1 MPKLSVVVVVHDMPR
16 EAPRTLFSLSAAYQ
30 RQLDPDD
37 YEVIVVDNGSDPPL
51 DHNIVKSLD
60 GHFQII
66 RIDAAPSSPALAVNH
81 GIAASSGDVVG
92 VMIDGARIVTP
103 GPLYFA
109 MRGAHIYEKA
119 VVACLG
125 WYLGGD
131 FQSRAIE
138 AGYCH
143 TREDALLAAIDWP
156 SDGYRLFEIGTL
168 DESSVDGWVASIA
181 ESNALFLRR
190 EHWQALGGIDE
201 RFDLP
206 GGGLVNLDTYRRAVE
221 SPGAETVLL
230 LGEGTF
236 HQVHG
241 GVATNAP
248 AAARSD
254 NWQVWNRQYREIQG
268 QGYTRRPGRGLPTF
282 LGKLPP
288 AAFSSFVR
296 AAIDPAMPDAQP
308 LGGGFDRAL
317 WSTDARTAQPEDP
330 TVAALIALAHR
341 EFRAGR
347 FAAAGAVARL
357 GRQHS
362 PDEWELQR
370 LLSLTASWVDTYPA
384 DVNRHLAVAEAHR
397 LLGENELAG
406 SSYRAALDL
415 NGDLADAH
423 IGLSMVR
430 MPGDLYYTWLS
441 RFYTWLAP
449 RTMIEIGV
457 GSGDSLALVEAPTL
471 AIAVDPT
478 PTLSRPLKTE
488 AHIFTEKSDE
498 FFARR
503 RPDGLLAGRPLD
515 IGFIDGSHLF
525 EENLRD
531 FINLERYCGPRSVI
545 LMHDTVPLDQATQ
558 TRARSTCFYTGDV
571 WRTVL
576 CLKHCRPDLDVFT
589 IATPWIGLTV
599 VTGLDPTNR
608 VLSDSY
614 EQVVARF
621 NDVPFSAIENQTE
634 AALNIVPNDWDDV
647 KRRLRT
653 RGILDASTDESR
665 A

>member
-1 MPKLSVVVVVHDMPR
+1 MPKLSVVVVVYNIAR

-30 RQLDPDD
+30 RHIDSDD
-37 YEVIVVDNGSDPPL
+37 YEIVVVDNGSDPPF
-51 DHNIVKSLD
+51 DPVSVNSLA

-66 RIDAAPSSPALAVNH
+66 RIDAAPSSPAHAVNR
-81 GIAASSGDVVG
+81 GLAAARGGVVG

-103 GPLYFA
+103 GLLFFA
-109 MRGAHIYEKA
+109 LRGAHIYEKA

-131 FQSRAIE
+131 FQSQAIE
-138 AGYCH
+138 AGYSH
-143 TREDALLAAIDWP
+143 AREDALLAGIDWP
-156 SDGYRLFEIGTL
+156 RDGYRLFEIGTL
-168 DESSVDGWVASIA
+168 DESSVDGWVASVA

-190 EHWQALGGIDE
+190 DHWQALGGMDE

-248 AAARSD
+248 PASRSD
-254 NWQVWNRQYREIQG
+254 NWQVWNRQYRDLQG
-268 QGYTRRPGRGLPTF
+268 QGYTQRPGQGLPTF
-282 LGKLPP
+282 LGTLPP

-296 AAIDPAMPDAQP
+296 GAIDPAMPGAQP
-308 LGGGFDRAL
+308 LGSGFDRAL
-317 WSTDARTAQPEDP
+317 WSTAARTAQPEDP

-341 EFRAGR
+341 EFREGR
-347 FAAAGAVARL
+347 FGSAGAVARL
-357 GRQHS
+357 GRQHA

-370 LLSLTASWVDTYPA
+370 LLSLTASWVDTYPP
-384 DVNRHLAVAEAHR
+384 DVNRHLALAEAYR
-397 LLGENELAG
+397 LLGETELAG
-406 SSYRAALDL
+406 SSYRAGLDL
-415 NGDLADAH
+415 DRDLVAAH
-423 IGLSMVR
+423 MGLSTLR

-441 RFYTWLAP
+441 RFYTLLAP

-457 GSGDSLALVEAPTL
+457 GSGDSLALVEPPTL
-471 AIAVDPT
+471 AIAVDPA
-478 PTLSRPLKTE
+478 PTMCRPLKTE
-488 AHIFTEKSDE
+488 AHVFVETSDE

-503 RPDGLLAGRPLD
+503 RPDGLLAGRALD

-525 EENLRD
+525 EESLRD

-545 LMHDTVPLDQATQ
+545 LMHDTVPLDEATQ
-558 TRARSTCFYTGDV
+558 TRVRATTFYTGDV
-571 WRTVL
+571 WRTIL
-576 CLKHCRPDLDVFT
+576 CLKHYRPDLDIFT
-589 IATPWIGLTV
+589 IATAWSGLTV
-599 VTGLDPTNR
+599 VTGLDPANR
-608 VLSDSY
+608 VLTDSY

-621 NDVPFSAIENQTE
+621 LDVPFSAIEHQTE

-647 KRRLRT
+647 KRRLRA
-653 RGILDASTDESR
+653 RKILDESMDESR